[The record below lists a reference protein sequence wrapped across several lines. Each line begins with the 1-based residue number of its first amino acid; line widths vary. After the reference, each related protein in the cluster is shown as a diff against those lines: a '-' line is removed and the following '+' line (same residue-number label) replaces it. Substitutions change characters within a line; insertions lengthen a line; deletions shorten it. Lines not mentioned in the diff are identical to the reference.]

1 VRPFR
6 LFWIILAAISG
17 PMLMSGCRLLPPF
30 LAVFIFCH
38 GLFRYLQQVQR
49 RAAESMQ
56 ECFGDPMYQGLFES
70 VSKGTSPETIMNPDK
85 EYLAMNNLGLVYVVL
100 LVAGLLNGCVAMVAA
115 VGGAAAGGY
124 YVASDKRTFAEITED
139 ARITSSINAKFIT
152 DDLVNPV
159 AVNVDTYKGVVTL
172 QGTVDDPGTA
182 RHAYDIA
189 YSVDGVTQVVSK
201 LTIRS
206 QPMTPWGPVDK

>member
-1 VRPFR
+1 VGPFR
-6 LFWIILAAISG
+6 LLRRNTAAISG
-17 PMLMSGCRLLPPF
+17 PVPRPNAAGAF

-38 GLFRYLQQVQR
+38 GLF
-49 RAAESMQ
+49 
-56 ECFGDPMYQGLFES
+56 ES
-70 VSKGTSPETIMNPDK
+70 VSKGNSPETIMNPDK
-85 EYLAMNNLGLVYVVL
+85 EYLAMNNFGLVFVVL
-100 LVAGLLNGCVAMVAA
+100 LVAGLLNGCVAVVAA

-139 ARITSSINAKFIT
+139 ARITSSITAKFIT

-172 QGTVDDPGTA
+172 QGTVDNPGTA

-189 YSVDGVTQVVSK
+189 YSVDGVTRVVSK

>member
-1 VRPFR
+1 MGCTRHWLVRAFRPF
-6 LFWIILAAISG
+6 WITPAAISG
-17 PMLMSGCRLLPPF
+17 PMLTSGSRLRSPFRRLFFLPR
-30 LAVFIFCH
+30 AVRI
-38 GLFRYLQQVQR
+38 
-49 RAAESMQ
+49 
-56 ECFGDPMYQGLFES
+56 S
-70 VSKGTSPETIMNPDK
+70 VERHLSGNYNGPDK
-85 EYLAMNNLGLVYVVL
+85 EYLAMNNLGLVFVVL
-100 LVAGLLNGCVAMVAA
+100 LVAGLMNGCVAVVAA

-124 YVASDKRTFAEITED
+124 YVASDKRTFAEITDD

-172 QGTVDDPGTA
+172 QGTVDNPGTA